1 MGESTVVRVIA
12 KYMKKFIL
20 VLVFMLLLGLVGD
33 ISRPDYMIPDTDIY
47 DNISPPYI
55 LYVKSS
61 PGLCHYWFY
70 DTDGTIQPLLV
81 HQLNNNQF
89 GSMLIFERQ
98 YKILRR

>member
-55 LYVKSS
+55 LYVKNS

-81 HQLNNNQF
+81 HQLETKDLRYL
-89 GSMLIFERQ
+89 SIYEIQ
-98 YKILRR
+98 YRRVR